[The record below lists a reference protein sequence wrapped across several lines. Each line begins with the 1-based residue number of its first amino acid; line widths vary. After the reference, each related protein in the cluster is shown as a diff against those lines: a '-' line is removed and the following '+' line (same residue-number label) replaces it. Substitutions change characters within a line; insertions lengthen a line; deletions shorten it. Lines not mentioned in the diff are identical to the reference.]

1 MAGRAP
7 YQTQRCP
14 GSATRIEPQRT
25 GGQYL
30 LGLTDHPSPP
40 WCWLWLDVRPTPRKL
55 AGEFCLKTVELTAG
69 ENFKLLLDLKAR
81 EAGYLPVNFRH
92 LMSRRK
98 NPDRAVS
105 ERWILLKGDQPIMSR
120 EKKTSFKLGSG
131 RFVHKMPYKISSKME
146 PGNYTL
152 RLRFEL
158 TGKYRDS

>member
-1 MAGRAP
+1 MPA
-7 YQTQRCP
+7 
-14 GSATRIEPQRT
+14 
-25 GGQYL
+25 
-30 LGLTDHPSPP
+30 
-40 WCWLWLDVRPTPRKL
+40 
-55 AGEFCLKTVELTAG
+55 
-69 ENFKLLLDLKAR
+69 
-81 EAGYLPVNFRH
+81 VNFRH

-158 TGKYRDS
+158 TGKYRDREVKRMAMRTASFEISR